1 MIDRNIKF
9 QLNGGED
16 VSEKKEAIIVTFG
29 NFKGGTGK
37 TTNSTMIAH
46 ALSTQGYKVLL
57 CDQDPQA
64 NATSLYLKTKALE
77 SDDLV
82 AFNKTLMAAIQE
94 EDLGQI
100 VTPIKENL
108 YLLPSFSD
116 FALYPRFL
124 EKKFPDDTIARVQ
137 YFSTL
142 IEPLKKEY
150 DFIFIDVPPT
160 ISIITDAALYASD
173 FVVVVL
179 QTQERSLQGAEVFTG
194 YLQSLID
201 EYGANLDIVGIL
213 PVLLKNGAAV
223 DLSTLESAREIFGT
237 ENLFENVVNN
247 MERLK
252 RFDITG
258 ITNED
263 MHDRK
268 VHKSYEIIANEFIAR
283 VQAELAEVN

>member
-1 MIDRNIKF
+1 M
-9 QLNGGED
+9 
-16 VSEKKEAIIVTFG
+16 SENKEAIIVTFG

-46 ALSTQGYKVLL
+46 ALAKMGYKVLL

-77 SDDLV
+77 TDEIV
-82 AFNKTLMAAIQE
+82 PFNKTLMAAIQE
-94 EDLGQI
+94 ENLGQI
-100 VTPIKENL
+100 VTEIKENL

-124 EKKFPDDTIARVQ
+124 EKKFPNDTTARVQ
-137 YFSTL
+137 YFSSL
-142 IEPLKKEY
+142 IEPLKKDY
-150 DFIFIDVPPT
+150 DYIFVDVPPT

-201 EYGANLDIVGIL
+201 DYGADLDIVGIL

-223 DLSTLESAREIFGT
+223 DLSTLESAREIFGP

-268 VHKSYEIIANEFIAR
+268 VHKSYETIAEEFIKR
-283 VQAELAEVN
+283 IQAELMGV

>member
-1 MIDRNIKF
+1 M
-9 QLNGGED
+9 
-16 VSEKKEAIIVTFG
+16 SENKEAIIVTFG

-46 ALSTQGYKVLL
+46 ALSTKGYKVLL

-64 NATSLYLKTKALE
+64 NATSLYLKTKALV
-77 SDDLV
+77 SDEIV

-94 EDLGQI
+94 ENLAQI
-100 VTPIKENL
+100 VTEVKENL

-124 EKKFPDDTIARVQ
+124 EKKFPNDTIARVQ
-137 YFSTL
+137 YFSSL
-142 IEPLKKEY
+142 IQPLKKDY

-179 QTQERSLQGAEVFTG
+179 QTQERSLQGAEVFTS

-201 EYGANLDIVGIL
+201 DYGADLDIVGIL

-223 DLSTLESAREIFGT
+223 DLATLDSAREIFGE
-237 ENLFENVVNN
+237 ENLFKNIVNN

-258 ITNED
+258 ITTED

-268 VHKSYEIIANEFIAR
+268 VHRSYNKIADEFIAR
-283 VQAELAEVN
+283 VQAELVEV

>member
-1 MIDRNIKF
+1 MEEKI
-9 QLNGGED
+9 
-16 VSEKKEAIIVTFG
+16 VSENKEAIIVTFG

-77 SDDLV
+77 SGEITS
-82 AFNKTLMAAIQE
+82 FNKTLMAAIQE
-94 EDLGQI
+94 ENLEQI
-100 VTPIKENL
+100 VTEIKENL

-124 EKKFPDDTIARVQ
+124 EKKFPDDTAARVH
-137 YFSTL
+137 YFSSL
-142 IEPLKKEY
+142 IKPLKKDY
-150 DFIFIDVPPT
+150 DYIFIDVPPT

-201 EYGANLDIVGIL
+201 DYGADLDIVGIL

-223 DLSTLESAREIFGT
+223 DLSTLESAREIFGV

-268 VHKSYEIIANEFIAR
+268 VHKSYETIANEFIAR
-283 VQAELAEVN
+283 VKAELVEVHQ

>member
-1 MIDRNIKF
+1 M
-9 QLNGGED
+9 
-16 VSEKKEAIIVTFG
+16 SESKEAIVVTFG

-46 ALSTQGYKVLL
+46 ALSQLGYKVLL

-77 SDDLV
+77 TDEIV

-94 EDLGQI
+94 EDLSQI
-100 VTPIKENL
+100 VTEVKENL

-124 EKKFPDDTIARVQ
+124 EKKFPDDTTARVK

-142 IEPLKKEY
+142 LEPLKADY
-150 DFIFIDVPPT
+150 DYIFIDVPPT
-160 ISIITDAALYASD
+160 ISIITDAALYASN

-201 EYGANLDIVGIL
+201 DYGADLDIVGIL

-223 DLSTLESAREIFGT
+223 DLSTLESAREIFGP

-268 VHKSYEIIANEFIAR
+268 VHKSYETIAKEFIAR
-283 VQAELAEVN
+283 VQAELMEVHA

>member
-1 MIDRNIKF
+1 M
-9 QLNGGED
+9 
-16 VSEKKEAIIVTFG
+16 SENKDAIIVTFG

-46 ALSTQGYKVLL
+46 ALATKGYKVLL

-77 SDDLV
+77 TDEIV

-100 VTPIKENL
+100 VTEVKENL

-124 EKKFPDDTIARVQ
+124 EKKFPDDTTARVQ
-137 YFSTL
+137 YFSSL

-173 FVVVVL
+173 YVVVVL

-201 EYGANLDIVGIL
+201 DYGADLDIIGIL

-223 DLSTLESAREIFGT
+223 DLATLESAREIFGA
-237 ENLFENVVNN
+237 ENLFENVVTN

-258 ITNED
+258 ITNDD

-268 VHKSYEIIANEFIAR
+268 VHKSYETIADEFIAR
-283 VQAELAEVN
+283 VQAELMEV

>member
-1 MIDRNIKF
+1 M
-9 QLNGGED
+9 GEKI
-16 VSEKKEAIIVTFG
+16 VSESKEAIVVTFG

-46 ALSTQGYKVLL
+46 ALSQLGYKVLL

-77 SDDLV
+77 TDEIV

-94 EDLGQI
+94 EDLSQI
-100 VTPIKENL
+100 VTEVKENL

-124 EKKFPDDTIARVQ
+124 EKKFPDDTTARVK

-142 IEPLKKEY
+142 LEPLKADY
-150 DFIFIDVPPT
+150 DYIFIDVPPT
-160 ISIITDAALYASD
+160 ISIITDAALYASN

-201 EYGANLDIVGIL
+201 DYGADLDIVGIL

-223 DLSTLESAREIFGT
+223 DLSTLESAREIFGP

-263 MHDRK
+263 MHNRK
-268 VHKSYEIIANEFIAR
+268 VHKSYETIAKEFIAR
-283 VQAELAEVN
+283 VQAELMEVHA

>member
-1 MIDRNIKF
+1 M
-9 QLNGGED
+9 
-16 VSEKKEAIIVTFG
+16 EKREEATIVTFG

-37 TTNSTMIAH
+37 TTNSTMIAY
-46 ALSTQGYKVLL
+46 ALSEMGYKVLL

-64 NATSLYLKTKALE
+64 NATTLFLKTKASITNE
-77 SDDLV
+77 IV
-82 AFNKTLMAAIQE
+82 TFNKTLMAAIQE

-100 VTPIKENL
+100 VTEVKENL
-108 YLLPSFSD
+108 HLLPSFSD
-116 FALYPRFL
+116 FALYPRYL
-124 EKKFPDDTIARVQ
+124 ENKFPTDTSSRVK
-137 YFSTL
+137 YFATL
-142 IEPLKKEY
+142 IEPLKKDY

-160 ISIITDAALYASD
+160 ISVITDAALYASD

-201 EYGANLDIVGIL
+201 EYGANLDIIGIL

-223 DLSTLESAREIFGT
+223 DLATLENAREIFGP

-258 ITNED
+258 ITNDD

-268 VHKSYEIIANEFIAR
+268 VHKSYRIIAEEFIQR
-283 VQAELAEVN
+283 LKSELSEVNSVEQFTK

>member
-1 MIDRNIKF
+1 M
-9 QLNGGED
+9 
-16 VSEKKEAIIVTFG
+16 KKNEEAVIVTFG

-46 ALSTQGYKVLL
+46 ALAEMGYKVLL

-64 NATSLYLKTKALE
+64 NATTLFLKTKALLTDE
-77 SDDLV
+77 IV
-82 AFNKTLMAAIQE
+82 AFNKTLMAAIQDE
-94 EDLGQI
+94 ELGQI
-100 VTPIKENL
+100 VTEIKENL

-116 FALYPRFL
+116 FAFYPRYL
-124 EKKFPDDTIARVQ
+124 EKKFPSDTSERVK

-142 IEPLKKEY
+142 IQPLKKDY

-173 FVVVVL
+173 YVVVVL
-179 QTQERSLQGAEVFTG
+179 QTQERSLQGAEVFTS

-201 EYGANLDIVGIL
+201 DYDATLDIIGIL

-223 DLSTLESAREIFGT
+223 DLATLENARQIFGV
-237 ENLFENVVNN
+237 ENLFTNVVNN

-263 MHDRK
+263 IHDRK
-268 VHKSYEIIANEFIAR
+268 VHRSYETIAKEFLNR
-283 VQAELAEVN
+283 LEAELAEVNGVEQLTEQSN

>member
-1 MIDRNIKF
+1 M
-9 QLNGGED
+9 
-16 VSEKKEAIIVTFG
+16 EKREEAVIVTFG

-37 TTNSTMIAH
+37 TTNSTMIAY
-46 ALSTQGYKVLL
+46 ALSEMGYKVLL

-64 NATSLYLKTKALE
+64 NATTLYLKTKASITDE
-77 SDDLV
+77 IV
-82 AFNKTLMAAIQE
+82 TFNKTLMAAIQE

-100 VTPIKENL
+100 VTEVKENL

-116 FALYPRFL
+116 FALYPRYL
-124 EKKFPDDTIARVQ
+124 EKKFPADTSSRVK
-137 YFSTL
+137 YFASL
-142 IEPLKKEY
+142 IEPLKKDY

-201 EYGANLDIVGIL
+201 EYGASLDIIGIL

-223 DLSTLESAREIFGT
+223 DLATLENAREIFGS

-268 VHKSYEIIANEFIAR
+268 VHKSYGIIAEEFIKR
-283 VQAELAEVN
+283 LKSELSEVTGNEQLTK

>member
-1 MIDRNIKF
+1 
-9 QLNGGED
+9 
-16 VSEKKEAIIVTFG
+16 
-29 NFKGGTGK
+29 
-37 TTNSTMIAH
+37 MIAH
-46 ALSTQGYKVLL
+46 ALSTKGYKVLL

-64 NATSLYLKTKALE
+64 NATSLYLKTKALV
-77 SDDLV
+77 SDEIV

-94 EDLGQI
+94 ENLAQI
-100 VTPIKENL
+100 VTEVKENL

-124 EKKFPDDTIARVQ
+124 EKKFPNDTIARVQ
-137 YFSTL
+137 YFSSL
-142 IEPLKKEY
+142 IQPLKKDY

-179 QTQERSLQGAEVFTG
+179 QTQERSLQGAEVFTS

-201 EYGANLDIVGIL
+201 DYGADLDIVGIL

-223 DLSTLESAREIFGT
+223 DLTTLDSAREIFGE
-237 ENLFENVVNN
+237 ENLFKNIVNN

-258 ITNED
+258 ITTED

-268 VHKSYEIIANEFIAR
+268 VHRSYNKIADEFIAR
-283 VQAELAEVN
+283 VQAELVEV

>member
-1 MIDRNIKF
+1 MAEN
-9 QLNGGED
+9 
-16 VSEKKEAIIVTFG
+16 KEAIIVTFG

-46 ALSTQGYKVLL
+46 ALSTKGYKVLL

-64 NATSLYLKTKALE
+64 NATSLYLKTKALV
-77 SDDLV
+77 SDEIV

-94 EDLGQI
+94 ENLAQI
-100 VTPIKENL
+100 VTEVKENL

-124 EKKFPDDTIARVQ
+124 EKKFPNDTIARVQ
-137 YFSTL
+137 YFSSL
-142 IEPLKKEY
+142 IQPLKKDY

-160 ISIITDAALYASD
+160 ISIITDAALYASN

-179 QTQERSLQGAEVFTG
+179 QTQERSLQGAEVFTS

-201 EYGANLDIVGIL
+201 DYGADLDIVGIL

-223 DLSTLESAREIFGT
+223 DLATLDSAREIFGE
-237 ENLFENVVNN
+237 ENLFQNIVNN

-258 ITNED
+258 ITTED

-268 VHKSYEIIANEFIAR
+268 VHRSYNKIADEFIAR
-283 VQAELAEVN
+283 VQAELVEV

>member
-1 MIDRNIKF
+1 MLGLGTN
-9 QLNGGED
+9 
-16 VSEKKEAIIVTFG
+16 EAIVVTFG

-37 TTNSTMIAH
+37 TTNSTLIAY
-46 ALSTQGYKVLL
+46 ALSDLGYKVLL
-57 CDQDPQA
+57 VDQDPQA
-64 NATSLYLKTKALE
+64 NATSVFLKTKALY
-77 SDDLV
+77 SDEV
-82 AFNKTLMAAIQE
+82 KSFSKTLMAAITE
-94 EDLGQI
+94 GNLEQI
-100 VTPIKENL
+100 VTEVKENL

-124 EKKFPDDTIARVQ
+124 EKKFPNDVTARVQ
-137 YFSTL
+137 YFNSL
-142 IEPLKKEY
+142 LSPLRKDY

-179 QTQERSLQGAEVFTG
+179 QTQERSLQGAEVFTT

-201 EYGANLDIVGIL
+201 DYDADLDIVGIL

-223 DLSTLESAREIFGT
+223 DLSTLESAKEIFGE
-237 ENLFENVVNN
+237 ENLFKHVVHN

-252 RFDITG
+252 RFDLTG

-268 VHKSYEIIANEFIAR
+268 VHQIYREISTEFVER
-283 VQAELAEVN
+283 VQAELEEVRS

>member
-1 MIDRNIKF
+1 MMLQN
-9 QLNGGED
+9 E
-16 VSEKKEAIIVTFG
+16 EAIIVTFG

-46 ALSTQGYKVLL
+46 SLAALGYKVLL

-64 NATSLYLKTKALE
+64 NATSLYLKTKAIA
-77 SDDLV
+77 SDDIV
-82 AFNKTLMAAIQE
+82 TFNKTLMTAIQE
-94 EDLGQI
+94 ENLEQI
-100 VTPIKENL
+100 VTEIKENL

-124 EKKFPDDTIARVQ
+124 EKKFPEDETARVQ

-142 IEPLKKEY
+142 IQPLKKDY

-201 EYGANLDIVGIL
+201 DYGAELDIIGIL

-223 DLSTLESAREIFGT
+223 DLSTLESAKEIFGE
-237 ENLFENVVNN
+237 ENLFKTVVNN

-258 ITNED
+258 ITCED

-268 VHKSYEIIANEFIAR
+268 VHNSYDTIANEFLTRLA
-283 VQAELAEVN
+283 AELSLELEVN

>member
-1 MIDRNIKF
+1 M
-9 QLNGGED
+9 GEKI
-16 VSEKKEAIIVTFG
+16 VSENKEAIVVTFG

-46 ALSTQGYKVLL
+46 ALSQLGYKVLL

-77 SDDLV
+77 TDEIV

-94 EDLGQI
+94 EDLSQI
-100 VTPIKENL
+100 VTEVKENL

-124 EKKFPDDTIARVQ
+124 EKKFPDDTTARVK

-142 IEPLKKEY
+142 LEPLKGDY
-150 DFIFIDVPPT
+150 DYIFIDVPPT
-160 ISIITDAALYASD
+160 ISIITDAALYASN

-201 EYGANLDIVGIL
+201 DYGADLDIVGIL

-223 DLSTLESAREIFGT
+223 DLSTLESAREIFGP

-268 VHKSYEIIANEFIAR
+268 VHKSYETIAKEFIAR
-283 VQAELAEVN
+283 VQAELMEVHA

>member
-1 MIDRNIKF
+1 M
-9 QLNGGED
+9 
-16 VSEKKEAIIVTFG
+16 SENKEAIIVTFG

-46 ALSTQGYKVLL
+46 ALAMQGYKVLL

-77 SDDLV
+77 SDDIV
-82 AFNKTLMAAIQE
+82 PFSKTLMAAIQE

-100 VTPIKENL
+100 VTEIKENL
-108 YLLPSFSD
+108 FLLPSFSD

-124 EKKFPDDTIARVQ
+124 EKKFPNDTTGRVQ
-137 YFSTL
+137 YFSSL
-142 IEPLKKEY
+142 IEPLKKDY

-201 EYGANLDIVGIL
+201 DYGANLDIVGIL

-223 DLSTLESAREIFGT
+223 DLSTLESAREIFGA

-263 MHDRK
+263 MHDKK
-268 VHKSYEIIANEFIAR
+268 VHKSYEKIANEFIAR
-283 VQAELAEVN
+283 VQAELVEVN

>member
-1 MIDRNIKF
+1 M
-9 QLNGGED
+9 GEKI
-16 VSEKKEAIIVTFG
+16 VSESKEAIVVTFG

-46 ALSTQGYKVLL
+46 ALSQLGYKVLL

-77 SDDLV
+77 TDEIV

-94 EDLGQI
+94 EDLSQI
-100 VTPIKENL
+100 VTEVKENL

-124 EKKFPDDTIARVQ
+124 EKKFPDDTTARVK

-142 IEPLKKEY
+142 LEPLKADY
-150 DFIFIDVPPT
+150 DYIFIDVPPT
-160 ISIITDAALYASD
+160 ISIITDAALYASN

-201 EYGANLDIVGIL
+201 DYGADLDIVGIL

-223 DLSTLESAREIFGT
+223 DLSTLESAREIFGP

-268 VHKSYEIIANEFIAR
+268 VHKSYETIAKEFIAR
-283 VQAELAEVN
+283 VQAELMEVHA

>member
-1 MIDRNIKF
+1 M
-9 QLNGGED
+9 
-16 VSEKKEAIIVTFG
+16 SENKEAIIVTFG

-46 ALSTQGYKVLL
+46 ALAMKGYKVLL

-64 NATSLYLKTKALE
+64 NATSLYLKTKTLV
-77 SDDLV
+77 SDQIV
-82 AFNKTLMAAIQE
+82 GFNKTLMAAIQE
-94 EDLGQI
+94 EDLAQI
-100 VTPIKENL
+100 VTEVKENL

-124 EKKFPDDTIARVQ
+124 EKKFPDDSIARVQ
-137 YFSTL
+137 YFSSL
-142 IEPLKKEY
+142 IQPLKKDY
-150 DFIFIDVPPT
+150 DYIFIDVPPT

-179 QTQERSLQGAEVFTG
+179 QTQERSLQGAEVFTS

-201 EYGANLDIVGIL
+201 DYGADLDIVGIL
-213 PVLLKNGAAV
+213 PVLLKNGATV
-223 DLSTLESAREIFGT
+223 DLTTLNSARDIFGE
-237 ENLFENVVNN
+237 ENLFENIVTN

-258 ITNED
+258 ITTED

-268 VHKSYEIIANEFIAR
+268 VHATYEQIADEFIAR
-283 VQAELAEVN
+283 VQAELVEV

>member
-1 MIDRNIKF
+1 MEENS
-9 QLNGGED
+9 
-16 VSEKKEAIIVTFG
+16 VSEKKEAIVVTFG

-46 ALSTQGYKVLL
+46 ALSQQGYKVLL

-64 NATSLYLKTKALE
+64 NATSLYLKTKALVTDE
-77 SDDLV
+77 IVS
-82 AFNKTLMAAIQE
+82 FNKTLMAAIQD

-124 EKKFPDDTIARVQ
+124 EKKFPDDTVARVR

-142 IEPLKKEY
+142 LEPLKQDY
-150 DFIFIDVPPT
+150 DYIFIDVPPT

-201 EYGANLDIVGIL
+201 DYGADLDIVGIL

-223 DLSTLESAREIFGT
+223 DLSTLESAREIFGP
-237 ENLFENVVNN
+237 ENLFENIVNN

-268 VHKSYEIIANEFIAR
+268 VHKSYDTIAKEFIAR
-283 VQAELAEVN
+283 VEAELAEVSR